1 MPTLYKRLLF
11 FLGMLLAWESLFRAN
26 LWPEF
31 LFPSP
36 ISVARTLISGFT
48 DGSLLLAVVV
58 SLQRLLTGYGLAMLV
73 GIPLGFLMAR
83 VVWLKETLGFLVLGL
98 QTVPSV
104 VWLPLALLWFGLGDL
119 AIIFVVSIG
128 ATLTMVISAESGV
141 KNIPPIMLR
150 AARTM
155 GARGWKL
162 FLYVVVPST
171 VPAVMTG
178 MRLAW
183 AFAWRALIAG
193 ELIGSGTGLGQIL
206 MIGRGLGDMSLV
218 LAVMLII
225 ACLGV
230 VLDNGVFKQ
239 LEERVLRRW
248 GLATGK

>member
-11 FLGMLLAWESLFRAN
+11 LLGLLLLWESLFRMDI
-26 LWPEF
+26 WPDF

-36 ISVARTLISGFT
+36 LSVARTLVDGFA
-48 DGSLLLAVVV
+48 DGSLPQAIAV
-58 SLQRLLTGYGLAMLV
+58 SLQRLLTGYGLALLV
-73 GIPLGFLMAR
+73 GISLGFLMAR
-83 VVWLKETLGFLVLGL
+83 VQWLEETLGFLVLGL

-141 KNIPPIMLR
+141 KNIPPIMLK

-155 GARGWKL
+155 GAQGWKL
-162 FLYVVVPST
+162 FLYVVAPST
-171 VPAVMTG
+171 VPAIMTG

-225 ACLGV
+225 ACIGV